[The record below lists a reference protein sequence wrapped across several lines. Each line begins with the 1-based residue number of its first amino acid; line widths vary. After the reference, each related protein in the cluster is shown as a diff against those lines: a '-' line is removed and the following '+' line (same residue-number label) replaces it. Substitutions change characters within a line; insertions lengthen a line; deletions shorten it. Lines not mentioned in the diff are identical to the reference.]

1 MNALSV
7 TRINIKSPYTVWFD
21 NGLYHFKTDND
32 VLLAIEF
39 EEDETLSFK
48 GSVWLNLINLSRKNS
63 PTDPKVKRT
72 VITII
77 DEFFRLNPTVIL
89 YLCDTA
95 NNQQAMRSRLFL
107 HWFNDAES
115 KALFHIQVAEIQDE
129 DVGKI
134 GLSRGLSPWLEHGH
148 LHTMSSYSLS
158 SVCMGP

>member
-1 MNALSV
+1 M
-7 TRINIKSPYTVWFD
+7 WFD
-21 NGLYHFKTDND
+21 NGLYHFKTEND

-77 DEFFRLNPTVIL
+77 EEFFRLNPTVIL

-95 NNQQAMRSRLFL
+95 DNQQAMRSRLFL

-115 KALFHIQVAEIQDE
+115 KSLFHIQVAEIQDE
-129 DVGKI
+129 DVTNYIAIIVQRSNPEASAIIAQFDKEVEMFKNK
-134 GLSRGLSPWLEHGH
+134 P
-148 LHTMSSYSLS
+148 
-158 SVCMGP
+158 